1 MPNQPISGLNAASS
15 VQASDLFAL
24 EQNGVAMKLT
34 GQILENWL
42 LSFGAGMGGIQSI
55 AKTSSTGTNPVVDT
69 YTITYT
75 DTSTSTF
82 TVTNGVKGD
91 TGQAWYVWIKYA
103 SQQPTQD
110 SDMGN
115 VPDEWMGI
123 YSGTASSAPAH
134 YTDYDWY
141 KIKGNVGTPSSLV
154 SSVVE
159 YQSGSTGTVVP
170 SGTWSS
176 TPPVVSQGD
185 WLWTQTTLTFNT
197 GSPVVL
203 YTASRQ
209 GVDGEGAAGT
219 SLPLVDSSSGAVG
232 SAQSFSREDH
242 QHPVPV
248 LHITS
253 TISTL
258 PTTISNANILST
270 MRVINCELGSPKNVT
285 SDIAWS
291 TSDGSIALSGTMVA
305 STTTT
310 IDLDLAIF

>member
-1 MPNQPISGLNAASS
+1 MPNQPISGLNAASG
-15 VQASDLFAL
+15 VQTSDLFVL

-42 LSFGAGMGGIQSI
+42 LSFGAGLGGIQSI
-55 AKTSSTGTNPVVDT
+55 VKTSSTGTNPVVDT
-69 YTITYT
+69 YTITYS
-75 DTSTSTF
+75 DASTSTF

-110 SDMGN
+110 SDMGS
-115 VPDEWMGI
+115 VPDDWMGI

-134 YTDYDWY
+134 YTDYEWY
-141 KIKGNVGTPSSLV
+141 EIKGNVGTPSSLV
-154 SSVVE
+154 SSVVK
-159 YQSGSTGTVVP
+159 YQSGATGTVVP
-170 SGTWSS
+170 SGDWYD
-176 TPPVVSQGD
+176 TPPIVSPQEY
-185 WLWTQTTLTFNT
+185 LWTWTQLTFNS
-197 GSPVVL
+197 GSPVDI

-209 GVDGEGAAGT
+209 GKDGTGSAGDAT
-219 SLPLVDSSSGAVG
+219 PLNVVNGGAVG
-232 SAQSFSREDH
+232 SSQSFSREDH

-248 LHITS
+248 LHVTA

-258 PTTISNANILST
+258 PTTISNASVLSS
-270 MRVINCELGSPKNVT
+270 MRVINCELGSPQNVT

-291 TSDGSIALSGTMVA
+291 TSDGSIALSGTMVT

>member
-1 MPNQPISGLNAASS
+1 MANKQISQLDLANPIQT
-15 VQASDLFAL
+15 VDLFVL
-24 EQNGVAMKLT
+24 EQSGSAKKLEGGT
-34 GQILENWL
+34 LIQWVTSYADGH
-42 LSFGAGMGGIQSI
+42 GGIQSI
-55 AKTSSTGTNPVVDT
+55 AKTGSAGTPVVDT
-69 YTITYT
+69 YTITYADGT
-75 DTSTSTF
+75 TSTF
-82 TVTNGVKGD
+82 TVTNGAKGD
-91 TGQAWYVWIKYA
+91 TGNSWYVWLKYA
-103 SQQPTQD
+103 SQEPTP
-110 SDMGN
+110 SH
-115 VPDEWMGI
+115 PDIGDAPDKWMGI
-123 YSGTASSAPAH
+123 YSGTASTAPAT
-134 YTDYDWY
+134 YTSYTWY
-141 KIKGNVGTPSSLV
+141 EIKGDIGTPSSLT
-154 SSVVE
+154 SAVVD
-159 YQSGSTGTVVP
+159 YQSGTTGTVVP
-170 SGTWSS
+170 SGTWDS
-176 TPPVVSQGD
+176 TPPVVRQGD
-185 WLWTQTTLTFNT
+185 WLWTRTTLTFNT

-232 SAQSFSREDH
+232 SSNAFAREDH

-248 LHITS
+248 LHINA

-270 MRVINCELGSPKNVT
+270 MRVINCELGSPNNVT